1 MAFRESGVVAVKFWL
16 VVLGLLRRRRVAT
29 VVATTSLAVAALV
42 LFLVPA
48 HYTSTATL
56 VLTTSP
62 TNQASTEGDPNQQP
76 SINPLLNFN
85 EGLNTAGA
93 ILVQT
98 LNTDEALRRLGA
110 DGGPTSVTISTSGGA
125 QQLGVN
131 GPFLYISGDSTAS
144 PAEAKEVVSRAKN
157 LASDVLRE
165 RQEELKAPPNQLIGL
180 LYVVQPTE
188 PVADRGDAYKAA
200 GTGLVFALAI
210 SLGIFY
216 YRDVVRGGRGQVA
229 GVPQAVVPTLGP
241 DPLPASVE
249 SILPPPD
256 PQSDGSDTPAVLPAP
271 VVPAPV
277 VPAPASA
284 PTVETAEQ
292 PAAAPRRTRP
302 RPALRRPAGADD
314 KKNDGWPVATIDT
327 LGPPDDQPRSATGE
341 PPEGPAPS
349 PVTPP
354 PADPPVS
361 DGHGE

>member
-1 MAFRESGVVAVKFWL
+1 MKFWL

-29 VVATTSLAVAALV
+29 VVATTSLAVAALL

-110 DGGPTSVTISTSGGA
+110 DGGSTAVTISSSGGA

-144 PAEAKEVVSRAKN
+144 PAEAKDVVSRAKN

-229 GVPQAVVPTLGP
+229 AVPQAVVPTLGP

-249 SILPPPD
+249 STPSHPD

-271 VVPAPV
+271 VLLAPVVPVV
-277 VPAPASA
+277 VPAPATA
-284 PTVETAEQ
+284 PASETAEQ
-292 PAAAPRRTRP
+292 PAAAPRRARP

-314 KKNDGWPVATIDT
+314 TRNDGRPVATIDT
-327 LGPPDDQPRSATGE
+327 LSPPDDQPRSATGD
-341 PPEGPAPS
+341 PAEGPAPS
-349 PVTPP
+349 PDTPSPDAPP
-354 PADPPVS
+354 PADSPAT